1 MRRFFI
7 STADIAQ
14 DQATLR
20 GSEFHHLCHV
30 LRLGVGAPVA
40 LTDDLG
46 REHRGVITELSP
58 SEATIALATTR
69 EATDAGVSLTLAQGI
84 LKGAKMDLVIE
95 KATELGVNCIL
106 PFHSTF
112 TVATVPADRQ
122 AERIARWERIAQSA
136 AKQSGNPAPR
146 IDPPQSFTALLET
159 FSPERTAILCY
170 EKERI
175 LSLKRFAQEHPQF
188 ESLCLIIGP
197 EGGFSPEEIARA
209 RTARAHVVGLGTK
222 ILRAETAAIVASAF
236 CQLLWNN
243 QDSGRSDR

>member
-7 STADIAQ
+7 SSAHLRQ
-14 DQATLR
+14 DQATLS
-20 GSEFHHLCHV
+20 GPEFHHLRRV
-30 LRLGVGAPVA
+30 LRLGVGAPVT

-46 REHRGVITELSP
+46 REHRGVITQLSS
-58 SEATIALATTR
+58 SEATIALTTTR
-69 EATDAGVSLTLAQGI
+69 EARDSGLSLTLAQGI

-136 AKQSGNPAPR
+136 AKQSGSLAPR
-146 IDPPQSFTALLET
+146 IDPPQSFIALLET
-159 FSPERTAILCY
+159 LSPERMAILCY
-170 EKERI
+170 EKEHT
-175 LSLKRFAQEHPQF
+175 LSLKRCAQEHPQL
-188 ESLCLIIGP
+188 ESLCLIIGT

-209 RTARAHVVGLGTK
+209 RTAGVHVVGLGAR
-222 ILRAETAAIVASAF
+222 IFRAETAAVVASAL
-236 CQLLWNN
+236 CQFLWN
-243 QDSGRSDR
+243 D